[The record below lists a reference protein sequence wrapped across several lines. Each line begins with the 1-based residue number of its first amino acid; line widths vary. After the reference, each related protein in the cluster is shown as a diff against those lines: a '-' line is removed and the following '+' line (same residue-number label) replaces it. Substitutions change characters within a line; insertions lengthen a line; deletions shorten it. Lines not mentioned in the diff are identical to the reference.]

1 MNTNNTTETFDDEH
15 DDTETPESIGCADR
29 LDTEEEFEEEFE
41 ADVAEDFEYDFEND
55 DVNAP
60 F

>member
-1 MNTNNTTETFDDEH
+1 MNNNNTTEPFDDEH
-15 DDTETPESIGCADR
+15 DDTERPELIGCADR

-41 ADVAEDFEYDFEND
+41 YDFEKD
-55 DVNAP
+55 DVNSP